1 MTDESQ
7 APAADPGHPAQ
18 KSSAAAPETAGRGAP
33 DEGAGDWGEEG
44 DRLVVD
50 LEGFEGPLD
59 LLLALAR
66 EQKVDLKRLSILR
79 LADQYLAYIA
89 GARRLRIEI
98 AADYLVMAAWLAY
111 LKSRLLLP
119 VPVEG
124 EEPTAQEMAA
134 ALAFQLQR
142 LQAMQEAG
150 SRLMCRP
157 RLGVDVFPR
166 GAPEGLRRVRTSVF
180 SATLYDLLAAYGA
193 QQRRHVDVTLHI
205 APSEFYSVDDALK
218 RLRRLLG
225 RTPDWQS
232 LSSVL
237 PPELKGGVATRSALA
252 ATFMASLE
260 LARSGKLQL
269 RQTTPF
275 GTIYIRPVPGEPA
288 VVPAAAPAGAGG
300 TASGA

>member
-1 MTDESQ
+1 MTNQGPD
-7 APAADPGHPAQ
+7 PAADPGL
-18 KSSAAAPETAGRGAP
+18 TAGASTALPQTADRNGAE
-33 DEGAGDWGEEG
+33 DAADDWGEEG

-89 GARRLRIEI
+89 GARRLRLEI

-119 VPVEG
+119 VPTEG

-166 GAPEGLRRVRTSVF
+166 GAPEGLRLVRAPVF
-180 SATLYDLLAAYGA
+180 SATLYDLLAAYAA
-193 QQRRHVDVTLHI
+193 QQRRQVDVTLHI

-232 LSSVL
+232 LNSFL
-237 PPELKGGVATRSALA
+237 PPELKGGVAARSALA
-252 ATFMASLE
+252 STFMASLE
-260 LARSGKLQL
+260 LARAGKVHL
-269 RQTTPF
+269 RQNTPF
-275 GTIYIRPVPGEPA
+275 GTIYVRPAPSEPA
-288 VVPAAAPAGAGG
+288 VVAAAAASGGDTAGG
-300 TASGA
+300 A